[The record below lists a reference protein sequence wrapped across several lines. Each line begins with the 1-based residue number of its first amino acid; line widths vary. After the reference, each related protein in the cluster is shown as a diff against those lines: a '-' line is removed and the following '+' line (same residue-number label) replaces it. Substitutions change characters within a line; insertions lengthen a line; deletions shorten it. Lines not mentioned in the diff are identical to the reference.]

1 MNGKRFVVYGNNTT
15 KRVISDP
22 IRMQVAM
29 LKTRETKCLAAII
42 YLVVTVKEG
51 KGKKGEIEKK
61 RLVRIEV
68 VTFACLSYAN

>member
-1 MNGKRFVVYGNNTT
+1 MSGKRFVVYGNNTT

-51 KGKKGEIEKK
+51 EEGGNRKEAACPHWSRNF
-61 RLVRIEV
+61 RLFVLR
-68 VTFACLSYAN
+68 